1 MVQPLPHSPPTPWF
15 CVAQDYQGPVSHKTL
30 PDASRSHRVDALPQ
44 SDECGQSKGCTT
56 QEAQIGMGSAASVFM
71 HMWTLMQNI
80 DTLYRSYQMSHG
92 RPVNTGM
99 NLRQEFFMK
108 SHITMQHGYVIY
120 YLAIWKA
127 NENLKK
133 E

>member
-71 HMWTLMQNI
+71 HMWTLSTGLT
-80 DTLYRSYQMSHG
+80 TLPDVSWQAGKHRYESQTGILHEITYHNAAWICHLLFSH
-92 RPVNTGM
+92 
-99 NLRQEFFMK
+99 LE
-108 SHITMQHGYVIY
+108 S
-120 YLAIWKA
+120 
-127 NENLKK
+127 E
-133 E
+133 